1 MQRAQNTSA
10 YVNSAF
16 RIKIDKSQRC
26 KVLEQPSL
34 VFGGINSSFVSIVVC
49 IIIKYV
55 HASKRVKVVC
65 VTEKQIA
72 FQARK
77 EFGTIFYS
85 IFSFY
90 LFYFK
95 VHAKDTEEYLYGK
108 NLSDSNTINVACTKL
123 LSEVEPDYDPPR
135 ASPQYRRILAV
146 SLFYKVRIL
155 KFRIIKSST
164 TSFYLSGHWYCESV
178 QILFS
183 DFHCVH
189 CFRVCQIYS
198 KKKNTR
204 RIDYLCWHPEWQE
217 KAKILFSHGSILARI
232 PVYMFTNRQ
241 PN

>member
-1 MQRAQNTSA
+1 M
-10 YVNSAF
+10 
-16 RIKIDKSQRC
+16 
-26 KVLEQPSL
+26 
-34 VFGGINSSFVSIVVC
+34 
-49 IIIKYV
+49 
-55 HASKRVKVVC
+55 
-65 VTEKQIA
+65 
-72 FQARK
+72 
-77 EFGTIFYS
+77 
-85 IFSFY
+85 
-90 LFYFK
+90 
-95 VHAKDTEEYLYGK
+95 YGK

-198 KKKNTR
+198 KKKKYQTH
-204 RIDYLCWHPEWQE
+204 W
-217 KAKILFSHGSILARI
+217 LFMLAPWMARESQNPVLARKH
-232 PVYMFTNRQ
+232 PGTHTGLYVYEPPTKLTNTVMNWRLQ
-241 PN
+241 PGRYRLHRW